1 MTDFFIPNQKLLIT
15 IVGKSKGSEVV
26 AESKKAGCKG
36 GTIIPGTGTRKETG
50 FSLWGLDSDPEKD
63 VIFSIVDAEIAGQ
76 VLESITRVSG
86 LDKPGK
92 GVGFVLDLSTV
103 TGLAHIVN
111 PDSDPTDA
119 DEAGESSEN
128 SGSKPYSNRSAD
140 YQLPSDSDSKGSKPT
155 AAMQNSSEKFQLIVS
170 IVDKG
175 SCDKVVEA
183 SRKAGAEGG
192 TIIYGRGTGIREKTK
207 LFSMLIEPEK
217 EIVLTLIPRK
227 KTQKVLQEIVEA
239 TELNQPGK
247 GIAFVLDVESTAG
260 ICHKIK

>member
-15 IVGKSKGSEVV
+15 IVSKNMGSEVV

-36 GTIIPGTGTRKETG
+36 GTIIPGTGTRKESG
-50 FSLWGLDSDPEKD
+50 FNFWGFDDDPEKD
-63 VIFSIVDAEIAGQ
+63 VVFSIVDAEIATK
-76 VLESITRVSG
+76 VLQSITKISG
-86 LDKPGK
+86 LDTPGK
-92 GVGFVLDLSTV
+92 GIGFVLDVSTV

-111 PDSDPTDA
+111 PNSSPSDP
-119 DEAGESSEN
+119 DEAGHASEA
-128 SGSKPYSNRSAD
+128 SGPKPLNNRSAE
-140 YQLPSDSDSKGSKPT
+140 YQQNDSSHSSQNN
-155 AAMQNSSEKFQLIVS
+155 AAMQPSPDKFQLIVS

-217 EIVLTLIPRK
+217 EVVLTLIPEK
-227 KTQKVLQEIVEA
+227 KTELVLKEIVEA

-247 GIAFVLDVESTAG
+247 GIAFVLNVESTAG
-260 ICHKIK
+260 ICHRVK